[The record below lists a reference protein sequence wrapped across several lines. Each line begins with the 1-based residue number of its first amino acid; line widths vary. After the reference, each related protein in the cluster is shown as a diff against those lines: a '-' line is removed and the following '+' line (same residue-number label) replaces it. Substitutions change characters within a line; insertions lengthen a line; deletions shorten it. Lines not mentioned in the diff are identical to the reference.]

1 MQGCHQFRGHPCG
14 IDVFFLEEDCRA
26 AGSELSNGLQILR
39 RVAGEAGDGLD
50 QNAVNESAAAVVQHP
65 FEILPFLHRGAGDA
79 LVGVD
84 VHQPPVLMFHDV
96 LCIVDVL
103 RCEGIELILRG
114 GADPA
119 VSCHP
124 QLLCIPLMGGLDPN
138 DPSFFAVQGK
148 VSNNLLFFRGCSPP
162 PCIVGRVCNRIGGAY
177 FSLGESKYFLAK
189 NDGEN
194 HLHGGVRGF
203 DKYNWV
209 AEPLI
214 NGVRLKRLSPSG
226 EEGYPGT
233 LLASVCYRLEE
244 CSLVIEYEASTDH
257 DTLCSLTN
265 HSYFNLNGGD
275 TALEHTLVLASDSY
289 LETSSN
295 CLPTGRILPVS
306 GTAFDFRTAK
316 AIGRDIDSPAE
327 QLRLVNGYD
336 HHFCLAE
343 DNKLHRAAI
352 LRGNRTGITMIME
365 TTSPGVQLYTANW
378 LSLRNGKYGALYYPR
393 DAVCLEP
400 QFPPDAIHRPHLAQP
415 LLRKDSS
422 YHHCSVYTFS

>member
-1 MQGCHQFRGHPCG
+1 M
-14 IDVFFLEEDCRA
+14 
-26 AGSELSNGLQILR
+26 
-39 RVAGEAGDGLD
+39 
-50 QNAVNESAAAVVQHP
+50 
-65 FEILPFLHRGAGDA
+65 
-79 LVGVD
+79 
-84 VHQPPVLMFHDV
+84 
-96 LCIVDVL
+96 
-103 RCEGIELILRG
+103 ILRG

-119 VSCHP
+119 VGGHP
-124 QLLCIPLMGGLDPN
+124 QLLGIPLMVGFDPY
-138 DPSFFAVQGK
+138 DPSLLAVQGK

-343 DNKLHRAAI
+343 DNKLHWAAV

-378 LSLRNGKYGALYYPR
+378 LSQRNGKYGSLYHPR

-400 QFPPDAIHRPHLAQP
+400 QFPPDAIHHPHLAQP

-422 YHHCSVYTFS
+422 YHHCSVYTFSQLLKPQVSKTSRIKQKRAVI

>member
-1 MQGCHQFRGHPCG
+1 MSTAIEQKPFGTTPAGETVWAYVLQNEYLTAEVLTYGALLRRLVFRGT
-14 IDVFFLEEDCRA
+14 DVVLGYENLMDYIH
-26 AGSELSNGLQILR
+26 N
-39 RVAGEAGDGLD
+39 DGYM
-50 QNAVNESAAAVVQHP
+50 
-65 FEILPFLHRGAGDA
+65 GA
-79 LVGVD
+79 
-84 VHQPPVLMFHDV
+84 
-96 LCIVDVL
+96 
-103 RCEGIELILRG
+103 
-114 GADPA
+114 
-119 VSCHP
+119 
-124 QLLCIPLMGGLDPN
+124 
-138 DPSFFAVQGK
+138 
-148 VSNNLLFFRGCSPP
+148 
-162 PCIVGRVCNRIGGAY
+162 IVGRVCNRIGGAY
-177 FSLGESKYFLAK
+177 FSFGESKYFLAK

-209 AEPLI
+209 AELLI

-233 LLASVCYRLEE
+233 LLASVCYRLEG

-295 CLPTGRILPVS
+295 CLPTGQILPVS

-343 DNKLHRAAI
+343 DNKLHRAAV

-378 LSLRNGKYGALYYPR
+378 LSQRNGKYGSLYHPR

-400 QFPPDAIHRPHLAQP
+400 QFPPDAIHHPHLAQP
-415 LLRKDSS
+415 LLRKGSS

>member
-1 MQGCHQFRGHPCG
+1 MWAYVLQNEYLTAEVLTYGALLRRLVFRGT
-14 IDVFFLEEDCRA
+14 DVVLGYENLMDYIH
-26 AGSELSNGLQILR
+26 N
-39 RVAGEAGDGLD
+39 DGYM
-50 QNAVNESAAAVVQHP
+50 
-65 FEILPFLHRGAGDA
+65 GA
-79 LVGVD
+79 
-84 VHQPPVLMFHDV
+84 
-96 LCIVDVL
+96 
-103 RCEGIELILRG
+103 
-114 GADPA
+114 
-119 VSCHP
+119 
-124 QLLCIPLMGGLDPN
+124 
-138 DPSFFAVQGK
+138 
-148 VSNNLLFFRGCSPP
+148 
-162 PCIVGRVCNRIGGAY
+162 IVGRVCNRISGAY

-233 LLASVCYRLEE
+233 LLASVCYRLEG

-295 CLPTGRILPVS
+295 CLPTGQILPVS

-343 DNKLHRAAI
+343 DNKLHRAAV

-378 LSLRNGKYGALYYPR
+378 LSQRNGKYGSLYHPR

-400 QFPPDAIHRPHLAQP
+400 QFPPDAIHHPHLAQP